1 MVAAMKHLLC
11 LSVFVFAFTLSGCG
25 KESDQLPVDGRDFD
39 GVEYSNQGPYTGKV
53 IDGYLRNA
61 RVWLDMDGD
70 SQYTPGPLTLTL
82 ENGNDVIL
90 PSGEPTAMS
99 GPGGVFSLDIAEL
112 EIQPDIGPDLKA
124 TDFPLYALA
133 IPGKTL
139 EETRNGDVTI
149 SKAYLMSAAPGVRN
163 ITPLTTLAR
172 YRSLALLFPGSGPD
186 PTASYD
192 GINLVQDYILANDEQ
207 GHAYARALA
216 RFMASQFPEAYNNI
230 LKAPG
235 SDGTERYLS
244 KPAAYLL
251 GVSAVQ
257 NAGDVFAVVDSQVG
271 AGGYANVDTDSLD
284 LPEVPLDLDDPVL
297 LTSQRIYAESK
308 RSGTLP
314 ANRSDLIISAELTFN
329 YREDGRLLSVSA
341 DGCMAPSMPELAR
354 LIRAEGY
361 MVRLGTQWL
370 PAAALSSQSAV
381 NHGDKKL
388 DERLV
393 FNWDEQRIE
402 FETTTTCHD
411 HEGIVAGSSELGGN
425 PEVVYSWSGSNSTL
439 TELAATIPATGDT
452 RTLMLETANATD
464 GFPGYRYSENAAEK
478 ASLTFSA
485 GVSSCTIEDDAVG
498 ADLVVSA
505 SQAYSFD
512 GYEPQ
517 PTNFVDLALEF
528 DNREFSH
535 PEGADGKLTVNRL
548 LRYGFLD
555 PYKSSLTEVEA
566 DRGFEWVMSYPR
578 LDNASFV
585 PGQPNLISEAY
596 LNKYAG
602 AHNCGREFD
611 NKTSAH
617 YARVEYRYQHLSEY
631 LTGLLQ

>member
-1 MVAAMKHLLC
+1 MKHLMC
-11 LSVFVFAFTLSGCG
+11 LSFFMLVVTLSGCG

-39 GVEYSNQGPYTGKV
+39 GVEYSNQGPYKGKV

-82 ENGNDVIL
+82 ANGNTVIL
-90 PSGEPTAMS
+90 SSGEPTAMS
-99 GPGGVFSLDIAEL
+99 GPGGAFSLDTAEL
-112 EIQPDIGPDLKA
+112 EIQPEVGPDLKA

-149 SKAYLMSAAPGVRN
+149 SKGYLMSAAPGVRN

-172 YRSLALLFPGSGPD
+172 YRALALLFPGSGPD
-186 PTASYD
+186 PTASYN

-216 RFMASQFPEAYNNI
+216 RFMASQFPEAYNDV

-257 NAGDVFAVVDSQVG
+257 NAGDVFAVVDSQAG
-271 AGGYANVDTDSLD
+271 AGGYANIDIDALD
-284 LPEVPLDLDDPVL
+284 LPQIPLDLDDPVL
-297 LTSQRIYAESK
+297 LISQRIHAESE

-314 ANRSDLIISAELTFN
+314 ANNSDLIISAELTFN
-329 YREDGRLLSVSA
+329 YREDGRLESVSA
-341 DGCMAPSMPELAR
+341 DGCLAPSMPELAR
-354 LIRAEGY
+354 LIRADGY
-361 MVRLGTQWL
+361 MVRLDTQWL
-370 PAAALSSQSAV
+370 PAAALSHQSAV
-381 NHGDKKL
+381 NHGDNNA

-411 HEGIVAGSSELGGN
+411 HEGIEAGSSELGGN
-425 PEVVYSWSGSNSTL
+425 PEVVYSWTGNNRSL
-439 TELAATIPATGDT
+439 TELAATIPATGAT
-452 RTLMLETANATD
+452 RTLTLETANATE
-464 GFPGYRYSENAAEK
+464 GFPGYRYSENATEK

-485 GVSSCTIEDDAVG
+485 GVTSCTIEDDAKG
-498 ADLVVSA
+498 AGLVVSA
-505 SQAYSFD
+505 SQNYSFT
-512 GYEPQ
+512 GYDPQ
-517 PTNFVDLALEF
+517 PVSFVDLALEF
-528 DNREFSH
+528 DNREFSY
-535 PEGADGKLTVNRL
+535 PEGTDDKLTVHRL

-555 PYKSSLTEVEA
+555 PSKSSLTEVDA
-566 DRGFEWVMSYPR
+566 DRGFEWIMSYPQ
-578 LDNASFV
+578 LDNAGFV

-602 AHNCGREFD
+602 GRNCGREF
-611 NKTSAH
+611 NNQTSAH
-617 YARVEYRYQHLSEY
+617 YARVEYRYQRLSEY